1 MKKLLAIA
9 SLLVLTACAADNQQ
23 HVSTAYN
30 MSWRCGTQ
38 ACCNHMVPYSCGG
51 SGSFQDQNT
60 CLAWE
65 TLFLNGVGYPYN
77 TVTACTGN

>member
-1 MKKLLAIA
+1 MKKITLLAI
-9 SLLVLTACAADNQQ
+9 LLAGCAGTNQNPP
-23 HVSTAYN
+23 TYN

-51 SGSFQDQNT
+51 SGSFTDESD

-65 TLFLNGVGYPYN
+65 TVFLNGVGYPYN
-77 TVTACTGN
+77 TVTSCTESQ